1 MLEVWIWDYCI
12 YSSGCHRGLVFLIS
26 CMHACIH
33 SLIYLFTQ
41 KEFIISCWISGEVWA
56 LALPLRRVTGVRN
69 HAPR

>member
-1 MLEVWIWDYCI
+1 MNPQLQPQQTYSPKSCLFITEMLP
-12 YSSGCHRGLVFLIS
+12 VFTY
-26 CMHACIH
+26 